1 MSMWFYDEAGEMEEY
16 RRVKKTVRVLEAE
29 YLGLRRALQEAQEGL
44 KAEPQSELQQARI
57 RYLEKR
63 LRHLEERYPWL
74 CWETPVEV
82 ALFSPPH
89 G

>member
-1 MSMWFYDEAGEMEEY
+1 MSMWFYDEAGEMAEY
-16 RRVKKTVRVLEAE
+16 RLVKQKVQAVERE
-29 YLGLRRALQEAQEGL
+29 YLELRVVHREASQALTENPED
-44 KAEPQSELQQARI
+44 PNLQAKV

-63 LRHLEERYPWL
+63 LRHLEEHNPWL
-74 CWETPVEV
+74 TWETPVEV